1 MRAIRGRRA
10 AAAGAKPPQAVCAR
24 RRAAGGVLLAAKA
37 GIIAA
42 AFRSGAFAAGDCQSR
57 QVRKKA
63 TVTVFP
69 RAGEPLLRGAC
80 DQTAANGTMSY
91 QVLARKWRPRN
102 FEQVIGQ
109 RHVIRALE
117 NALKMGRLHHAYLF
131 TGTRGV
137 GKTTIARILAKCF
150 NCEQGVGAAPCGE
163 CAACRQVDAGNF
175 IDLIEVDAASRTGV
189 DDMRELLDNVQYASG
204 AGRFKIYLIDEVHM
218 LSVNSFNAL
227 LKTLEEPPEH
237 VKFFFA
243 TTHPRKIPVTIL
255 SRCLQFN
262 LTRLPHRLI
271 HEHLAALLDAENI
284 THDDGAL
291 GEIAVAAEGSV
302 RDALSLLDQAIAYG
316 DGQLKSNEVEAM
328 LGLAARQ
335 QIADMGRCIAAR
347 DTEKLFELIEL
358 AYRKAVDFETLLKDI
373 IALLHQVA
381 LRQALPGAAISPQ
394 LKERDVDELAA
405 AVAPEDLQLCYQ
417 IALNGKRD
425 MAFAPDDKA
434 AFEMTMLRMMHFT
447 PLQTDSAPQ
456 GGAQPQR
463 PPQTQPQNKA
473 AAQAQTQDAPASQ
486 AQRAAAAQTPA
497 QDTPPQAQR
506 PPVPRAPA
514 QSKAAAQAPAQD
526 ATAPQAPTP
535 PAADAAADGAA
546 AAAATATANAA
557 NAANA
562 ATAANAPQGGF
573 QLADCGDAQGWVRLI
588 EAAGF
593 EGPLREICFNS
604 LLTPQSQ
611 TEATLAVDARIEGLC
626 TPPRQEEI
634 RRALSR
640 LIGAEAVLR
649 FETAAS
655 DETPAQAR
663 KRRELE
669 RRRKAALS
677 IEKNPQVHSLKER
690 FNAQTIPDST
700 QPVESDG

>member
-1 MRAIRGRRA
+1 
-10 AAAGAKPPQAVCAR
+10 
-24 RRAAGGVLLAAKA
+24 
-37 GIIAA
+37 
-42 AFRSGAFAAGDCQSR
+42 
-57 QVRKKA
+57 
-63 TVTVFP
+63 
-69 RAGEPLLRGAC
+69 
-80 DQTAANGTMSY
+80 MSY

-163 CAACRQVDAGNF
+163 CAACQQVDAGNF

-189 DDMRELLDNVQYASG
+189 DDMRELLDNVQYASS
-204 AGRFKIYLIDEVHM
+204 AGRCKIYLIDEVHM

-262 LTRLPHRLI
+262 LTRLPHGLI
-271 HEHLAALLDAENI
+271 HEHLAALLEAENI
-284 THDDGAL
+284 PHEEGAL

-316 DGQLKSNEVEAM
+316 DGELKSSEVETM

-335 QIADMGRCIAAR
+335 QIADIGRCIAAR
-347 DTEKLFELIEL
+347 DTEKLFELTEL
-358 AYRKAVDFETLLKDI
+358 AYRKAVDFEALLKDI

-394 LKERDVDELAA
+394 LKEQDVDELAA
-405 AVAPEDLQLCYQ
+405 AIEPEDLQLNYQ

-447 PLQTDSAPQ
+447 PLQTPTQTDAAAQ
-456 GGAQPQR
+456 GGDAQP
-463 PPQTQPQNKA
+463 PPAQNKA
-473 AAQAQTQDAPASQ
+473 AAQPPAQPP
-486 AQRAAAAQTPA
+486 RAAQTPA
-497 QDTPPQAQR
+497 QNAAA
-506 PPVPRAPA
+506 PRTR
-514 QSKAAAQAPAQD
+514 STSAAQAPAQD
-526 ATAPQAPTP
+526 APAPQAQRTPAAQTPAQNATTPQAQRAPAAQTPTQDATAPQP
-535 PAADAAADGAA
+535 PAADGAGADDNAAANHNAGA
-546 AAAATATANAA
+546 
-557 NAANA
+557 
-562 ATAANAPQGGF
+562 APQGGF
-573 QLADCGDAQGWVRLI
+573 HLADCGDAQGWVRLI

-604 LLTPQSQ
+604 LLTPQSE

-626 TPPRQEEI
+626 TPPRKEEI

-663 KRRELE
+663 KRGELE

-690 FNAQTIPDST
+690 FNAQTVPDST
-700 QPVESDG
+700 QPVEPEG

>member
-1 MRAIRGRRA
+1 MRAIRGHRA
-10 AAAGAKPPQAVCAR
+10 AAAGANPPQAVCAR

-316 DGQLKSNEVEAM
+316 DGRLKSSEVEAM

-463 PPQTQPQNKA
+463 PPA
-473 AAQAQTQDAPASQ
+473 
-486 AQRAAAAQTPA
+486 
-497 QDTPPQAQR
+497 
-506 PPVPRAPA
+506 PRAPA
-514 QSKAAAQAPAQD
+514 QSKAAAQAPTQD
-526 ATAPQAPTP
+526 APAPPTPTP
-535 PAADAAADGAA
+535 PAADDAADG
-546 AAAATATANAA
+546 AATATAN
-557 NAANA
+557 
-562 ATAANAPQGGF
+562 AANAPQGGF

>member
-1 MRAIRGRRA
+1 
-10 AAAGAKPPQAVCAR
+10 
-24 RRAAGGVLLAAKA
+24 
-37 GIIAA
+37 
-42 AFRSGAFAAGDCQSR
+42 
-57 QVRKKA
+57 
-63 TVTVFP
+63 
-69 RAGEPLLRGAC
+69 
-80 DQTAANGTMSY
+80 MSY

-150 NCEQGVGAAPCGE
+150 NCEQGAGPAPCGE

-189 DDMRELLDNVQYASG
+189 DDMRELLDNVQYASS

-262 LTRLPHRLI
+262 LTRLPHSLI

-284 THDDGAL
+284 CHDEGAL

-316 DGQLKSNEVEAM
+316 DGELKSSEVEAM

-335 QIADMGRCIAAR
+335 QVADIGRCIAAR
-347 DTEKLFELIEL
+347 DTGKLFELVEL
-358 AYRKAVDFETLLKDI
+358 AYRKAVDFEALLKDI

-394 LKERDVDELAA
+394 LKEQDVDELAA
-405 AVAPEDLQLCYQ
+405 AIAPEDLQLCYQ

-447 PLQTDSAPQ
+447 PLQAGAAAPA
-456 GGAQPQR
+456 GGAPPQR
-463 PPQTQPQNKA
+463 APAPAQNKA
-473 AAQAQTQDAPASQ
+473 AAQTQTPAT
-486 AQRAAAAQTPA
+486 AQTPA
-497 QDTPPQAQR
+497 QEAPARQAPPQTQRTSAAQTPPQQKPAPQTQ
-506 PPVPRAPA
+506 RAPA
-514 QSKAAAQAPAQD
+514 AQTPPQQ
-526 ATAPQAPTP
+526 TPAPQAQQM
-535 PAADAAADGAA
+535 PAADDAADDDNVGNNSGD
-546 AAAATATANAA
+546 NA
-557 NAANA
+557 
-562 ATAANAPQGGF
+562 APQGGF

-604 LLTPQSQ
+604 LLTPQSR

-626 TPPRQEEI
+626 TPPRKEEI
-634 RRALSR
+634 RQVLSR

-663 KRRELE
+663 KRHELE

-700 QPVESDG
+700 QPVEPEG

>member
-1 MRAIRGRRA
+1 MGANKARRA
-10 AAAGAKPPQAVCAR
+10 PP
-24 RRAAGGVLLAAKA
+24 AGGVLLAAKA

-57 QVRKKA
+57 QIRKKA
-63 TVTVFP
+63 TVTVLP
-69 RAGEPLLRGAC
+69 RAGEPLLRRAL
-80 DQTAANGTMSY
+80 QPNAANGTMSY

-137 GKTTIARILAKCF
+137 GKTTIARILARCF

-163 CAACRQVDAGNF
+163 CAACQQVDAGNF

-189 DDMRELLDNVQYASG
+189 DDMRELLDNVQYAAS

-262 LTRLPHRLI
+262 LTRLPHGLI
-271 HEHLAALLDAENI
+271 HEHLAALLKAENI
-284 THDDGAL
+284 KHEEGAL

-316 DGQLKSNEVEAM
+316 DGELKSSEVEAM

-347 DTEKLFELIEL
+347 DTEKLFELTEL
-358 AYRKAVDFETLLKDI
+358 AYRKAVDFEALLKDI

-394 LKERDVDELAA
+394 LKEQDVDELAA
-405 AVAPEDLQLCYQ
+405 AFAPEDLQLCYQ

-447 PLQTDSAPQ
+447 PLQTD
-456 GGAQPQR
+456 
-463 PPQTQPQNKA
+463 A
-473 AAQAQTQDAPASQ
+473 AAQGGGAP
-486 AQRAAAAQTPA
+486 
-497 QDTPPQAQR
+497 PPQAQQ
-506 PPVPRAPA
+506 PA
-514 QSKAAAQAPAQD
+514 QSKAAAPTQTRRAAQAPAQD
-526 ATAPQAPTP
+526 ATAPQAQRTPAAQTPPQDKPTPRTRSTPAAQAPTQDTPAPQTQQP
-535 PAADAAADGAA
+535 PAADDAA
-546 AAAATATANAA
+546 AANHNAGG
-557 NAANA
+557 
-562 ATAANAPQGGF
+562 APQGGF

-626 TPPRQEEI
+626 TPPRKEEI

-700 QPVESDG
+700 QPVEPEG

>member
-1 MRAIRGRRA
+1 
-10 AAAGAKPPQAVCAR
+10 
-24 RRAAGGVLLAAKA
+24 
-37 GIIAA
+37 
-42 AFRSGAFAAGDCQSR
+42 
-57 QVRKKA
+57 
-63 TVTVFP
+63 
-69 RAGEPLLRGAC
+69 
-80 DQTAANGTMSY
+80 MSY

>member
-1 MRAIRGRRA
+1 MRAIRGHRA
-10 AAAGAKPPQAVCAR
+10 AAGGAKPPQAVCAR

-463 PPQTQPQNKA
+463 PPAPQ
-473 AAQAQTQDAPASQ
+473 
-486 AQRAAAAQTPA
+486 
-497 QDTPPQAQR
+497 
-506 PPVPRAPA
+506 APA
-514 QSKAAAQAPAQD
+514 QSKAAAQAPSQD
-526 ATAPQAPTP
+526 APAPQTPTP
-535 PAADAAADGAA
+535 PAADAAA
-546 AAAATATANAA
+546 AATATAA
-557 NAANA
+557 NTAN
-562 ATAANAPQGGF
+562 AANAPQGGF

>member
-1 MRAIRGRRA
+1 
-10 AAAGAKPPQAVCAR
+10 
-24 RRAAGGVLLAAKA
+24 
-37 GIIAA
+37 
-42 AFRSGAFAAGDCQSR
+42 
-57 QVRKKA
+57 
-63 TVTVFP
+63 
-69 RAGEPLLRGAC
+69 
-80 DQTAANGTMSY
+80 MSY

-463 PPQTQPQNKA
+463 PPAPQ
-473 AAQAQTQDAPASQ
+473 
-486 AQRAAAAQTPA
+486 
-497 QDTPPQAQR
+497 
-506 PPVPRAPA
+506 APA
-514 QSKAAAQAPAQD
+514 QSKAAAQAPSQD
-526 ATAPQAPTP
+526 APAPQTPTP
-535 PAADAAADGAA
+535 PAADAAA
-546 AAAATATANAA
+546 AATATAA
-557 NAANA
+557 NTAN
-562 ATAANAPQGGF
+562 AANAPQGGF